1 MTTKQYQPGF
11 LIRLDNLATLD
22 VHLLRDLTPKP
33 LKQYTI
39 PGYVTIAGLS
49 RARTT
54 GQSNF
59 LTRVRAHLIAFR
71 LAGHGREWGERVL
84 ARIWSMVDE
93 IWPPADLCPAD
104 AEQIEAFADSD
115 EDRVYCLWK
124 NGRTSAAEYAS
135 ALEAQLS
142 GTRTLLVSIRQR
154 IAARVDR

>member
-1 MTTKQYQPGF
+1 MRKQYQGVF
-11 LIRLDNLATLD
+11 LMRLDDLATHD
-22 VHLLRDLTPKP
+22 VQLLRELTPRP
-33 LKQYTI
+33 LKQYTLT
-39 PGYVTIAGLS
+39 GHVTIAGLS

-93 IWPPADLCPAD
+93 IWPPADLCPVD
-104 AEQIEAFADSD
+104 AEQLEAFADSD
-115 EDRVYCLWK
+115 EDRTYTAWK
-124 NGRTSAAEYAS
+124 NGRATHEEYAS

-142 GTRTLLVSIRQR
+142 GTRTLLVSVRQR
-154 IAARVDR
+154 IAARVGR